1 VPEGRKALE
10 GHEAPE
16 GHEASEGRQGQAEVV
31 FYALS
36 RKFVDD
42 DQGRTLRPEI
52 RQLRHYTLAIGHHI
66 GVVDCLTPVLTIGE
80 EAYGAWVA
88 KLPPGPARK
97 KLEGLL
103 RWGEI
108 EVRRDFAEPLAAALA
123 AAAPAFTP
131 AEQQWA
137 EALQRLC
144 RAMAEEPAF
153 YLVVRRR
160 DPAGDDRR
168 QRTDGR

>member
-16 GHEASEGRQGQAEVV
+16 GRQAPAEVV

-36 RKFVDD
+36 KKFVDD

-88 KLPPGPARK
+88 KLPRARPGRSWRGSSGGARSRS
-97 KLEGLL
+97 GGTSPSP
-103 RWGEI
+103 W
-108 EVRRDFAEPLAAALA
+108 P
-123 AAAPAFTP
+123 PP
-131 AEQQWA
+131 W
-137 EALQRLC
+137 RL
-144 RAMAEEPAF
+144 
-153 YLVVRRR
+153 RRR
-160 DPAGDDRR
+160 PSPPPNSSGRRRSSGSAGPWRR
-168 QRTDGR
+168 SQPSTWW